1 MILNNSELENLLNDV
16 NVNVDIEKRSLYISG
31 KDIDGTGLENRV
43 VEANRKL
50 QLDHSE
56 IDLFQFVETV
66 YIKEGTRSIN
76 IRVLRMFPNMKS
88 LSLPDSITDTW
99 HWNEINF
106 RIFEGFTKLEYIR
119 IPAGIQ
125 KVNLSIFEECTN
137 LKEIY
142 IPAGITEIHQ
152 KYLNYKGS
160 LYSITVDKNNT
171 VYSSADGVLF
181 SKDGTRLISFPVSRI
196 GKYIIPSHTKVIE
209 KGAFADSCIE
219 VIVINSGTERIEGG
233 AFRNC
238 RNLQSLFISD
248 SVRYISPEAVGGCC
262 SNQYDIKVSE
272 NNSFFSSVN
281 GSVFTKDKCKLRI
294 AAKIDTEV
302 FTVPESVLVV
312 GTGAFNGT
320 KYRKIVIPDN
330 VMIIEKNCFDYCE
343 QLEEIVVCNPNITIS
358 ESESNVFSTTNALN
372 RLKYYSASPD
382 IPSFI
387 PFGRGKSDVVIAPN
401 VKLSS
406 VSDDCFP
413 AFAAGFIEMV
423 SDREAMTM
431 VYYQDSITAIKD
443 RILLLEDKMLIDIGM
458 LDFILNQELLPLEE
472 AKKLYNTS
480 LELIDLQFSVY
491 LKEYIEKYS

>member
-1 MILNNSELENLLNDV
+1 MNNSELENLLNDV

-31 KDIDGTGLENRV
+31 KDIDGTFLENSV

-56 IDLFQFVETV
+56 IDLFQFVEAV
-66 YIKEGTRSIN
+66 YIQEGTRNIN

-99 HWNEINF
+99 YWNEINF
-106 RIFEGFTKLEYIR
+106 RIFEGFTKLEYIK

-137 LKEIY
+137 LKDIY
-142 IPAGITEIHQ
+142 IPAGIIEINQ
-152 KYLNYKGS
+152 RYLNYKGS
-160 LYSITVDKNNT
+160 LYSITVDQNNP
-171 VYSSADGVLF
+171 VYSSVDGVLF
-181 SKDGTRLISFPVSRI
+181 SKDGTRLISFPVSKI
-196 GKYIIPSHTKVIE
+196 GKYIIPPNTKVIE
-209 KGAFADSCIE
+209 KGAFSDSCIE
-219 VIVINSGTERIEGG
+219 EIVINSGTERIEGG

-238 RNLQSLFISD
+238 RKLHSLFISD

-262 SNQYDIKVSE
+262 CSNLYDIKVSE

-382 IPSFI
+382 IHSFI

-406 VSDDCFP
+406 VSDDFFP

-431 VYYQDSITAIKD
+431 EYYQDSITAIKD
-443 RILLLEDKMLIDIGM
+443 HISLLEDKMLIDIGV
-458 LDFILNQELLPLEE
+458 LDFILNQELLPIEE